1 MKIVLFYR
9 KVDPNQNNYDS
20 SSSPQYPRVLKHNRN
35 KSVDVKLSIDT
46 KDKGSRNSN
55 YLDMSSVLTPTS
67 LNNGSSNSKSGHN
80 KNSILM
86 HLGQSVNYS
95 DSKSVRVID
104 KFYKNQVG
112 ICFKNFF

>member
-9 KVDPNQNNYDS
+9 KVDQNQNNNDS

-67 LNNGSSNSKSGHN
+67 KNNGNSNSGHN

-95 DSKSVRVID
+95 ESKSVRVID

-112 ICFKNFF
+112 FCFKKLNF